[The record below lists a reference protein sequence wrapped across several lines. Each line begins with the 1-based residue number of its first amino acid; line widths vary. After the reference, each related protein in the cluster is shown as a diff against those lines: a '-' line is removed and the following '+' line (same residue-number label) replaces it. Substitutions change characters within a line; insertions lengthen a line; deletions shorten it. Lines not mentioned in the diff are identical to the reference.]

1 MLKSDV
7 LYDLKD
13 RPFTM
18 GGKIDAYIKHKDSFT
33 IVDFKTTNINE
44 KKIDTYATQLQS
56 YALMMENPK
65 AGSLRLEPV
74 KKLGIFCFEPN
85 SIKDANTTDC
95 NMVFD
100 TKWFEIKRDDQ
111 SLLKYI
117 TKIQDI
123 LYAKDA
129 PPSGS
134 SCGTCKYREEILN
147 ANR

>member
-1 MLKSDV
+1 M
-7 LYDLKD
+7 
-13 RPFTM
+13 P
-18 GGKIDAYIKHKDSFT
+18 I
-33 IVDFKTTNINE
+33 
-44 KKIDTYATQLQS
+44 
-56 YALMMENPK
+56 PK

-85 SIKDANTTDC
+85 SIKDANTNDC

-111 SLLKYI
+111 ALLKYI

>member
-1 MLKSDV
+1 
-7 LYDLKD
+7 
-13 RPFTM
+13 
-18 GGKIDAYIKHKDSFT
+18 
-33 IVDFKTTNINE
+33 
-44 KKIDTYATQLQS
+44 
-56 YALMMENPK
+56 MMENPK
-65 AGSLRLEPV
+65 AASLRLEPV

-85 SIKDANTTDC
+85 SIKHANTTDC

-123 LYAKDA
+123 LYQRMLLHQV
-129 PPSGS
+129 PLVELVN
-134 SCGTCKYREEILN
+134 TERILN